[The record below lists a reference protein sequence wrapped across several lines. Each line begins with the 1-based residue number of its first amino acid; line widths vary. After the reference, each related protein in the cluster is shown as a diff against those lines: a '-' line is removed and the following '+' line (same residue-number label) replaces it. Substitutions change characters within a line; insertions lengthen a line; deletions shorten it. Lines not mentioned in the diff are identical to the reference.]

1 MYTTSHIMYIT
12 SHITYTISTF
22 FTYIAHV
29 FQVNLSKLL
38 FYMMGGGKWC
48 SLLRCSKAESISY
61 GS

>member
-1 MYTTSHIMYIT
+1 MYIT

-29 FQVNLSKLL
+29 LQVNLSKLL
-38 FYMMGGGKWC
+38 FYMMGGGKLC